1 MTARNAPGRVTPD
14 RAPRRR
20 TRRVAT
26 TALEALALVVVLPGC
41 ALVGLGGETRSSDG
55 RATVTDI
62 VDGDTIV
69 VAIDGREEQV
79 RLLGV
84 DTPETVHPSL
94 PVECFGPEA
103 SARLAELAPV
113 GATLRLERDEELRDL
128 YGRLLAYL
136 YAEDGRFVNE
146 QLVAEGYG
154 EAMSIPPN
162 TALTGE
168 IAAAEAEAR
177 AAGRGLWSACGE
189 DLPVPS
195 VP

>member
-1 MTARNAPGRVTPD
+1 MTARNGFEL
-14 RAPRRR
+14 
-20 TRRVAT
+20 VAT
-26 TALEALALVVVLPGC
+26 AVVALTVLAVVPGC
-41 ALVGLGGETRSSDG
+41 ALVGFGGGARSSDG

-69 VAIDGREEQV
+69 VTIDGREEHV

-113 GATLRLERDEELRDL
+113 GATLRLERDEELRDH

-136 YAEDGRFVNE
+136 YAENGRFVNE

-162 TALTGE
+162 TALTGQ

-177 AAGRGLWSACGE
+177 TAGRGLWSACG
-189 DLPVPS
+189 
-195 VP
+195 